1 MNPILTYETVR
12 ESEGDVRVYAI
23 MNKDFVSALTHPNLL
38 RVFGPVADRFV
49 VMADGGKEFALVV
62 DADRN
67 ESALTEAID
76 LVNET
81 GIETDIRTR
90 QVENRLGFGT
100 DINTTAASLEDVL
113 KKVEGWLL
121 MGEFAPE
128 PAEVLEFP
136 H

>member
-1 MNPILTYETVR
+1 MRPILTYETVNS
-12 ESEGDVRVYAI
+12 SEEGMRVYAI
-23 MNKDFVSALTHPNLL
+23 MNKDFVSALTHVNLL

-49 VMADGGKEFALVV
+49 VMGEGGSFALVV

-81 GIETDIRTR
+81 GIETDIRTS
-90 QVENRLGFGT
+90 QVENRLGFGV
-100 DINTTAASLEDVL
+100 DVNTTASSLEEVL
-113 KKVEGWLL
+113 KRVEGWLDR
-121 MGEFAPE
+121 GEFAPE

-136 H
+136 N

>member
-12 ESEGDVRVYAI
+12 ESEGGVRVYAI

-49 VMADGGKEFALVV
+49 VLANGGREFALVV

-81 GIETDIRTR
+81 GVETDIRTR

-100 DINTTAASLEDVL
+100 DINTTATSLEDVL
-113 KKVEGWLL
+113 KRVEGWLIR
-121 MGEFAPE
+121 GDFAPE